1 MTKHPIQ
8 ELSFE
13 DFINNYES
21 IDSVKSSEK
30 LKREVTKILDEVRNF
45 KDNALIN
52 FSKKFDDV
60 EFSSFQNFKYEKN
73 DFKNAYERLD
83 SKIINNLEYL
93 KSRIIKFHSKK
104 TVTGWKSEDSAFN
117 EYGQIVRPIN
127 RVGLY
132 APGGTATYPSSILM
146 TSVLAEI
153 AGVNEIILAFPPSDE
168 KVTNLMLACC
178 YIGGVTEAISIG
190 GAQSIAAMAFGTESI
205 KKVDKI
211 FGPGN
216 QYVAEAKR
224 QVYGIVGI
232 DSLTGPSEVMIIAD
246 ESANPEYIAAD
257 LLAQAEHGVDS
268 SCFLVLIGREIKK
281 NIIDALLKQLPRM
294 KRSAIAKKSLEN
306 FSFLVEVE
314 KLDEAELVCNIVHPE
329 HLQISIEN
337 IDQIAKENFSAGAI
351 FIGSSNSAV
360 FGDYC
365 AGPSH
370 VIPTNG
376 ASRFSSQVNLND
388 FFVTSSYSILSEN
401 HDSDE
406 LQKVISSSIE
416 IAEMEGLFAHSE
428 ALKYRKKN
436 IKSN

>member
-1 MTKHPIQ
+1 MTKHLIQ

-30 LKREVTKILDEVRNF
+30 LKREVTMILDEVKNS

-52 FSKKFDDV
+52 LSKKFDDV
-60 EFSSFQNFKYEKN
+60 EFSSVQNFKYEKN

-153 AGVNEIILAFPPSDE
+153 AGVNEIILAFPPSNE

>member
-1 MTKHPIQ
+1 MFF
-8 ELSFE
+8 SF
-13 DFINNYES
+13 DRS
-21 IDSVKSSEK
+21 
-30 LKREVTKILDEVRNF
+30 RN
-45 KDNALIN
+45 
-52 FSKKFDDV
+52 
-60 EFSSFQNFKYEKN
+60 
-73 DFKNAYERLD
+73 
-83 SKIINNLEYL
+83 
-93 KSRIIKFHSKK
+93 
-104 TVTGWKSEDSAFN
+104 
-117 EYGQIVRPIN
+117 
-127 RVGLY
+127 
-132 APGGTATYPSSILM
+132 
-146 TSVLAEI
+146 
-153 AGVNEIILAFPPSDE
+153 
-168 KVTNLMLACC
+168 
-178 YIGGVTEAISIG
+178 
-190 GAQSIAAMAFGTESI
+190 
-205 KKVDKI
+205 
-211 FGPGN
+211 
-216 QYVAEAKR
+216 
-224 QVYGIVGI
+224 
-232 DSLTGPSEVMIIAD
+232 
-246 ESANPEYIAAD
+246 
-257 LLAQAEHGVDS
+257 
-268 SCFLVLIGREIKK
+268 KK

-428 ALKYRKKN
+428 ALKYRKKY
-436 IKSN
+436 KV

>member
-1 MTKHPIQ
+1 MTKHLIQ

-30 LKREVTKILDEVRNF
+30 LKREVTKILDEVKNS

-52 FSKKFDDV
+52 LSKKFDDV
-60 EFSSFQNFKYEKN
+60 EFSSVQNFKYEKN

-153 AGVNEIILAFPPSDE
+153 AGVNEIILAFPPSNE

-428 ALKYRKKN
+428 ALKYRKK
-436 IKSN
+436 I

>member
-1 MTKHPIQ
+1 MTKHLIQ

-30 LKREVTKILDEVRNF
+30 LKREVTKILDEVKNS

-52 FSKKFDDV
+52 LSKKFDDV
-60 EFSSFQNFKYEKN
+60 EFSSVQNFKYEKN

-257 LLAQAEHGVDS
+257 LLAQAEHGIDS

-401 HDSDE
+401 HDSNE

>member
-1 MTKHPIQ
+1 MTKHLIQ

-30 LKREVTKILDEVRNF
+30 LKREVTKILDEVKNS

-52 FSKKFDDV
+52 LSKKFDDV

-246 ESANPEYIAAD
+246 ESANPDYIAAD

-268 SCFLVLIGREIKK
+268 SCFLVLIGEEIKK
-281 NIIDALLKQLPRM
+281 NVIDALLKQLPKT

-401 HDSDE
+401 YDSDE
-406 LQKVISSSIE
+406 LQKVISNSIE

-428 ALKYRKKN
+428 ALKYRKKD

>member
-1 MTKHPIQ
+1 MTKHLIQ

-30 LKREVTKILDEVRNF
+30 LKREVTKILDEVKNS

-52 FSKKFDDV
+52 LSKKFDDV
-60 EFSSFQNFKYEKN
+60 EFSSVQNFKYEKN

-93 KSRIIKFHSKK
+93 KSRITKFHSKK

-314 KLDEAELVCNIVHPE
+314 NLDEAELVCNIVHPE

>member
-1 MTKHPIQ
+1 MTKHLIQ

-30 LKREVTKILDEVRNF
+30 LKREVTKILDEVKNS
-45 KDNALIN
+45 KDDALIN
-52 FSKKFDDV
+52 LSKKFDDV
-60 EFSSFQNFKYEKN
+60 EFSSVQNFKYEKN

>member
-1 MTKHPIQ
+1 MTKHLIQ

-30 LKREVTKILDEVRNF
+30 LKREVTKILDEVKNS

-52 FSKKFDDV
+52 LSKKFDDV
-60 EFSSFQNFKYEKN
+60 EFSSVQNFKYEKN

-257 LLAQAEHGVDS
+257 LLAQAEHGIDS

-281 NIIDALLKQLPRM
+281 NIIDALLKQLSGM

>member
-1 MTKHPIQ
+1 MTKHLIQ

-30 LKREVTKILDEVRNF
+30 LKREVTKILDEVKNS

-52 FSKKFDDV
+52 LSKKFDDV
-60 EFSSFQNFKYEKN
+60 EFSSVQNFKYEKN

>member
-1 MTKHPIQ
+1 M
-8 ELSFE
+8 
-13 DFINNYES
+13 
-21 IDSVKSSEK
+21 
-30 LKREVTKILDEVRNF
+30 
-45 KDNALIN
+45 
-52 FSKKFDDV
+52 
-60 EFSSFQNFKYEKN
+60 EFSSVQNFKYEKN

-146 TSVLAEI
+146 TSVLADI
-153 AGVNEIILAFPPSDE
+153 AGVNEIMLAFPPSNE

>member
-1 MTKHPIQ
+1 MKKHPIQ
-8 ELSFE
+8 EISFE

-30 LKREVTKILDEVRNF
+30 LKREVTKILDEVKNS
-45 KDNALIN
+45 KDDALIN
-52 FSKKFDDV
+52 LSKKFDDV
-60 EFSSFQNFKYEKN
+60 EFSSVQNFKYEKN

-146 TSVLAEI
+146 TSVLADI
-153 AGVNEIILAFPPSDE
+153 AGVNEIILAFPPSNE

>member
-1 MTKHPIQ
+1 MTKHLIQ

-30 LKREVTKILDEVRNF
+30 LKKEVTKILDEVKNS

-52 FSKKFDDV
+52 LSKKFDDV
-60 EFSSFQNFKYEKN
+60 EFSSVQNFKYEKN

-93 KSRIIKFHSKK
+93 KSRITKFHSKK

-428 ALKYRKKN
+428 ALKYRKK
-436 IKSN
+436 I

>member
-1 MTKHPIQ
+1 MTKHLIQ

-13 DFINNYES
+13 DFINNNES
-21 IDSVKSSEK
+21 IDSVESSEK
-30 LKREVTKILDEVRNF
+30 LKREVTKILDEVKNS

-52 FSKKFDDV
+52 LSKKFDDV
-60 EFSSFQNFKYEKN
+60 EFSSVQNFKYEKN

>member
-1 MTKHPIQ
+1 MTKHLIQ

-30 LKREVTKILDEVRNF
+30 LKREVTKILDEVKNS

-52 FSKKFDDV
+52 LSKKFDDV
-60 EFSSFQNFKYEKN
+60 EFSSVQNFKYEKN

-153 AGVNEIILAFPPSDE
+153 AGVNEIILAFPPSNE

>member
-1 MTKHPIQ
+1 MTKHLIQ

-21 IDSVKSSEK
+21 IDSVESSEK
-30 LKREVTKILDEVRNF
+30 LKREVTKILDEVKNS

-52 FSKKFDDV
+52 LSKKFDDV
-60 EFSSFQNFKYEKN
+60 EFSSVQNFKYEKN

-216 QYVAEAKR
+216 QYVAEAKI

-232 DSLTGPSEVMIIAD
+232 ESLTGPAEVKINAD

>member
-1 MTKHPIQ
+1 MTKHLIQ

-30 LKREVTKILDEVRNF
+30 LKREVTKILDEVKNS

-52 FSKKFDDV
+52 LSKKFDDV
-60 EFSSFQNFKYEKN
+60 EFSSVQNFKYEKN

-337 IDQIAKENFSAGAI
+337 IDQIVKENFSAGAI

-401 HDSDE
+401 HDSNE

>member
-1 MTKHPIQ
+1 MTKHLIQ

-30 LKREVTKILDEVRNF
+30 LKREVTKILDEVKNS

-52 FSKKFDDV
+52 LSKKFDDV
-60 EFSSFQNFKYEKN
+60 EFSSVQNFKYEKN

-337 IDQIAKENFSAGAI
+337 TDQIVKENFSAGAI

-436 IKSN
+436 TKSN

>member
-1 MTKHPIQ
+1 MTKHLIQ

-30 LKREVTKILDEVRNF
+30 LKREVTKILDEVKNS

-52 FSKKFDDV
+52 LSKKFDDV
-60 EFSSFQNFKYEKN
+60 EFSSVQNFKYEKN

-257 LLAQAEHGVDS
+257 LLAQAEHGIDS

>member
-1 MTKHPIQ
+1 MTKHLIQ

-30 LKREVTKILDEVRNF
+30 LKREVTKILDEVKNS

-52 FSKKFDDV
+52 LSKKFDDV
-60 EFSSFQNFKYEKN
+60 EFSSVQNFKYEKN

-268 SCFLVLIGREIKK
+268 SGFLVLIGREIKK

>member
-1 MTKHPIQ
+1 MTKHLIQ

-30 LKREVTKILDEVRNF
+30 LKREVTKILDEVKNS

-52 FSKKFDDV
+52 LSKKFDDV
-60 EFSSFQNFKYEKN
+60 EFSSVQNFKYEKN

-268 SCFLVLIGREIKK
+268 SWFLVLIGREIKK

-314 KLDEAELVCNIVHPE
+314 KLDEAELVCNIVHQE

>member
-1 MTKHPIQ
+1 MTKHLIQ

-21 IDSVKSSEK
+21 IDSVKSSEE
-30 LKREVTKILDEVRNF
+30 LKREVTKILDEVKNS

-52 FSKKFDDV
+52 LSKKFDDV
-60 EFSSFQNFKYEKN
+60 EFSSVQNFKYEKN

-314 KLDEAELVCNIVHPE
+314 NLDEAELVCNIVHPE

>member
-1 MTKHPIQ
+1 MTKHLIQ
-8 ELSFE
+8 ELSLE

-30 LKREVTKILDEVRNF
+30 LKREVTKILDEVKNS

-52 FSKKFDDV
+52 LSKKFDDV
-60 EFSSFQNFKYEKN
+60 EFSSVQNFKYEKN

-337 IDQIAKENFSAGAI
+337 IDQIEKENFSAGAI

>member
-1 MTKHPIQ
+1 MTKHLIQ
-8 ELSFE
+8 ELSLE

-30 LKREVTKILDEVRNF
+30 LKREVTKILDEVKKS

-52 FSKKFDDV
+52 LSKKFDDV
-60 EFSSFQNFKYEKN
+60 EFSSSQNFKYEKN
-73 DFKNAYERLD
+73 DFKNAYERFD
-83 SKIINNLEYL
+83 NKIINNLEYL

-314 KLDEAELVCNIVHPE
+314 KLDEAELVCNLVHPE

-436 IKSN
+436 KKSN

>member
-1 MTKHPIQ
+1 MTKHLIQ

-21 IDSVKSSEK
+21 IESVKSSEK
-30 LKREVTKILDEVRNF
+30 LKREVTKILDEVKNS

-52 FSKKFDDV
+52 LSKKFDDV
-60 EFSSFQNFKYEKN
+60 EFSSVQNFKYEKN

-281 NIIDALLKQLPRM
+281 NIIVSLLKQLTRL

>member
-1 MTKHPIQ
+1 MTKHLIQ
-8 ELSFE
+8 ELSLE

-30 LKREVTKILDEVRNF
+30 LKREVTKILDEVKKS

-52 FSKKFDDV
+52 LSKKFDDV
-60 EFSSFQNFKYEKN
+60 EFSSSQNFKYEKN
-73 DFKNAYERLD
+73 DFKNAYERFD
-83 SKIINNLEYL
+83 NKIINNLEYL

-146 TSVLAEI
+146 TSVLADI
-153 AGVNEIILAFPPSDE
+153 AGVNEIILAFPPSNE

-246 ESANPEYIAAD
+246 ESANPDYIAAD

-314 KLDEAELVCNIVHPE
+314 KLDEAELVCNLVHPE

-436 IKSN
+436 KKSN

>member
-1 MTKHPIQ
+1 MTKHLIQ

-30 LKREVTKILDEVRNF
+30 LKREVTKILDEVKNS

-52 FSKKFDDV
+52 LSKKFDDV
-60 EFSSFQNFKYEKN
+60 EFSSVQNFKYEKN

-406 LQKVISSSIE
+406 LQIVISSSIE

>member
-1 MTKHPIQ
+1 MTKHLIQ

-30 LKREVTKILDEVRNF
+30 LKREVTKILDEVKNS
-45 KDNALIN
+45 KDDALIN
-52 FSKKFDDV
+52 LSKKFDDV
-60 EFSSFQNFKYEKN
+60 EFSSVQNFKYEKN

-146 TSVLAEI
+146 TSVLADI
-153 AGVNEIILAFPPSDE
+153 AGVNEIILAFPPSNE

-178 YIGGVTEAISIG
+178 HIGGVTEAISIG

>member
-1 MTKHPIQ
+1 MTKHLIQ

-30 LKREVTKILDEVRNF
+30 LKREVTKILDEVKNS

-52 FSKKFDDV
+52 LSKKFDDV
-60 EFSSFQNFKYEKN
+60 EFSSVQNFKYEKN

-257 LLAQAEHGVDS
+257 LLAQAEHGEDS

-337 IDQIAKENFSAGAI
+337 IDQIANENFSAGAI

>member
-1 MTKHPIQ
+1 MTKHLIQ

-30 LKREVTKILDEVRNF
+30 LKREVTKILDEVKNS

-52 FSKKFDDV
+52 LSKKFDDV
-60 EFSSFQNFKYEKN
+60 EFSSVQNFKYEKN

-153 AGVNEIILAFPPSDE
+153 AGVNEIILAFPPSGE

-257 LLAQAEHGVDS
+257 LLAQAEHGIDS

-281 NIIDALLKQLPRM
+281 NIIDALLKQLSGM